1 MSKTLIIAEKP
12 SVAKDI
18 AAALGGFQRE
28 KSWYERDDVIVTSAV
43 GHLVELD
50 VPEAA
55 TGGRDLA
62 SLPIIPAQFGLR
74 VIDRTKDQFT
84 LVDRLMRRKDVTL
97 VVNACDAG
105 REGELIFRLLYEKAE
120 CRKPTQRMWLQ
131 SMTPGAIRA
140 SYSNMRPGSEFD
152 ALADA
157 ARCRGEAD
165 WLIGING
172 TRGITRLHEK
182 EKRVAE
188 QMTAGRVQ
196 TPTLAILVFLEQ
208 TIRSFVPEDYWEV
221 HASFG
226 AVASTYEGKWF
237 NHHGQEAGEEGSAY
251 RIPAQAKAQAILS
264 KCKGIAPSSVT
275 DTSKPQSKAPPRL
288 FDLTSLQREANKRYK
303 FSAKKTLD
311 IAQAL
316 YEKHK
321 VTTYPRT
328 DSTALPEDYVSK
340 VGAVLKLF
348 DGTAYGPLASKVVES
363 QWVRYDKR
371 IFNNSKISD
380 HFAIIPNGQR
390 PLSLDA
396 AEVKIY
402 DLIVRRFIAA
412 FFPAAI
418 YEQTVRMTI
427 VSGEHFKS
435 TGRVLV
441 SAGWLEVYGTDTDD
455 DVKTPTLCAVDPGE
469 FVTPLD
475 MAIKALKTKPPARL
489 SEATLLGAME
499 SAGKL
504 VEDDELREALKGKG
518 LGTPATRAAIIEG
531 LLSDQDGQGRPKE
544 PYVNRV
550 DNHLVPTGKGI
561 GLIDFLVQNKLE
573 ALTSPRMTG
582 DWEQKLHLME
592 QGKYSRTSFM
602 DEIATMTKDILAA
615 IKSRA
620 ASMIPPPE
628 AALTVP
634 CPRCSAS
641 LTANLRTID
650 CEAQCGFQLW
660 LTIAD
665 KKLSLLQA
673 QALLR
678 DRQLPTL
685 DGFYSKTKKKS
696 FSAGLTLDDSGKV
709 TFVFAPLG
717 DTAGLQSTAGNP
729 VVQCPSCS
737 KAMRRIK
744 GGKGYFWGC
753 SGYNAGCRTTMDDK
767 DGKPAA
773 KHNTKPSTSDF
784 I

>member
-28 KSWYERDDVIVTSAV
+28 KNWYERDDVVITSAI

-74 VIDRTKDQFT
+74 VIDRTKDQFA
-84 LVDRLMRRKDVTL
+84 LVERLMRRKDVSL
-97 VVNACDAG
+97 IANACDAG
-105 REGELIFRLLYEKAE
+105 REGELIFRLIYEMAG

-140 SYSNMRPGSEFD
+140 GYSNMRPGSDFD

-208 TIRSFVPEDYWEV
+208 IIRDFVPQDYWEV

-226 AVASTYEGKWF
+226 AVAGAYEAKWF
-237 NHHGQEAGEEGSAY
+237 NHHGQEAGEDGSAY
-251 RIPAQAKAQAILS
+251 RISDHAKAQAILS
-264 KCKGIAPSSVT
+264 KCKGVAPSAVT
-275 DTSKPQSKAPPRL
+275 DTSKTQSKAAPRL
-288 FDLTSLQREANKRYK
+288 FDLTSLQREANKRFK

-340 VGAVLKLF
+340 ASAVMKLF
-348 DGTAYGPLASKVVES
+348 EATAYGPLASKVVEN
-363 QWVRYDKR
+363 QWVRPDKR
-371 IFNNSKISD
+371 IFDNSKISD

-390 PLSLDA
+390 PQNLDA
-396 AEVKIY
+396 AEAKIY
-402 DLIVRRFIAA
+402 DLIARRFLAA
-412 FFPAAI
+412 FFPPAI
-418 YEQTVRMTI
+418 YEQTVRMTV
-427 VSGEHFKS
+427 VSDEHFKS

-441 SAGWLEVYGTDTDD
+441 SAGWLEVYGSDTDD
-455 DVKTPTLCAVDPGE
+455 DGKTPSLCAVNPGE
-469 FVTPLD
+469 LVTPLD
-475 MAIKALKTKPPARL
+475 MAIKALRTKPPARL
-489 SEATLLGAME
+489 SEASLLGAME
-499 SAGKL
+499 SAGKF
-504 VEDDELREALKGKG
+504 VDDDELREAMKGKG

-544 PYVNRV
+544 PYVKRV

-592 QGKYSRTSFM
+592 QGKYSRSSFM
-602 DEIATMTKDILAA
+602 DEIAMMTKGILDA
-615 IKSRA
+615 IKAKA
-620 ASMIPPPE
+620 AAVIPPPE
-628 AALTVP
+628 ATLKVP
-634 CPRCSAS
+634 CPRCSGA

-650 CEAQCGFQLW
+650 CEGQCGFQLW

-665 KKLSLLQA
+665 KKLSLSQA

-678 DRQLPTL
+678 DRQLPAIE
-685 DGFYSKTKKKS
+685 GFYSKTKKKS
-696 FSAGLTLDDSGKV
+696 FAAGLALDDSGKV
-709 TFVFAPLG
+709 TFVFSSASEP
-717 DTAGLQSTAGNP
+717 AAQPSPENNSA
-729 VVQCPSCS
+729 VQCPSCS

-767 DGKPAA
+767 DGKPVA
-773 KHNTKPSTSDF
+773 KQTARPSTSEF